1 MANTFDLIMAKELN
15 FTFTR
20 TSSVSWNVSFRN
32 DVKDYRKIGTI
43 EMTDGVQ
50 TFIAGTDYPEAEL
63 IPAVNEDFNMYINKS
78 VDYILDNPI
87 SDVSMLY
94 GDLNKSKADSLKADY
109 QRLIAAI
116 YHMCCY
122 GCKELSEIKVEDKE
136 RANKLTKRCLDW
148 LDSTDFYIA
157 PGSTVYHDAEPCGLL
172 RHSLRVINK
181 MTELIKIPTFSAI
194 NPCDAYL
201 TAMVHDWCKINF
213 YEQYMR
219 NVKNEETGVWEKV
232 PSYRCNGSNLPFGHG
247 VTSMFMAQKF
257 FKLTTEQALA
267 IRWHMS
273 RWNCS
278 DKELVDLCNAEET
291 YPMIHL
297 LQFADQLAAAKY

>member
-1 MANTFDLIMAKELN
+1 MVSIPEIISEKDLK
-15 FTFTR
+15 FTFTYVASN
-20 TSSVSWNVSFRN
+20 TWGVSWTE
-32 DVKDYRKIGTI
+32 DVDKIGKLGEVTI
-43 EMTDGVQ
+43 TNGM
-50 TFIAGTDYPEAEL
+50 PN
-63 IPAVNEDFNMYINKS
+63 VNYADSEECDVGERTKSILTDFNSYITKSIEYILANPITNKS
-78 VDYILDNPI
+78 VLSAPI
-87 SDVSMLY
+87 SEESAAV
-94 GDLNKSKADSLKADY
+94 LKEMY
-109 QRLIAAI
+109 RKLVAAI
-116 YHMCCY
+116 YYKYCTMD
-122 GCKELSEIKVEDKE
+122 EVSDVTVD
-136 RANKLTKRCLDW
+136 RAKKLTIRCLEW
-148 LDSTDFYIA
+148 LDSTDFYYA

-172 RHSLRVINK
+172 RHSLRVVNK
-181 MTELIKIPTFSAI
+181 MTELIKIPTFSMI

-201 TAMVHDWCKINF
+201 VALVHDWCKINF

-267 IRWHMS
+267 IRWHMG
-273 RWNCS
+273 RWNTAE
-278 DKELVDLCNAEET
+278 KELVDLCNAEET